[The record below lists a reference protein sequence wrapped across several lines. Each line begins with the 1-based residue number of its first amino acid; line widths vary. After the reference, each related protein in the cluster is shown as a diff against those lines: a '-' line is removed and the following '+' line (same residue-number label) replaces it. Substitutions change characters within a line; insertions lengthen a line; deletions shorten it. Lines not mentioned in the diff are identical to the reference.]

1 MEDKGGEILRLR
13 NLSQTRWT
21 TRGSAAEEDLGV
33 LKNLHQCLINAA
45 NAEGLSTEIK
55 KTLSPLSSL
64 LDLDALT
71 KECLKLP
78 VHVKIYNKEGSFPIR
93 RVTQVST
100 IYNGMARESSKKCLL
115 EIHR

>member
-1 MEDKGGEILRLR
+1 M
-13 NLSQTRWT
+13 
-21 TRGSAAEEDLGV
+21 

-78 VHVKIYNKEGSFPIR
+78 VHVKIYNKEGSVYSYRGLYILY
-93 RVTQVST
+93 TDTAVS
-100 IYNGMARESSKKCLL
+100 
-115 EIHR
+115 